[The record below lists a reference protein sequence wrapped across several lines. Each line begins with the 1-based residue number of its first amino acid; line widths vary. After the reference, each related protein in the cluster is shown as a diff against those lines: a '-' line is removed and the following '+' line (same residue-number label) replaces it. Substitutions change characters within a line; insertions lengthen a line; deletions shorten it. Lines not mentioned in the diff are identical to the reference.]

1 MVTKS
6 YNEVLM
12 CAHRRLISPVGLLSP
27 QKKKNFRIK
36 QNKKGTAF
44 SSESKVNLILPQHS
58 FCFPRK
64 IRQNCPGSNVFGN
77 CSLISTNR
85 DGVVVY
91 LKAGVI
97 WLSVWMRVVTAT
109 L

>member
-27 QKKKNFRIK
+27 KKKKNFRIK

-44 SSESKVNLILPQHS
+44 SSESKVN
-58 FCFPRK
+58 
-64 IRQNCPGSNVFGN
+64 
-77 CSLISTNR
+77 LISTNR